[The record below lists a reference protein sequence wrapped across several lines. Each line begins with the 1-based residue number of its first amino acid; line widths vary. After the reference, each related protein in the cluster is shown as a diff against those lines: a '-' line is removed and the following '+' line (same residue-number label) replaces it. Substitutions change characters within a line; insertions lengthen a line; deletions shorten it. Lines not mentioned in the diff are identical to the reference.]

1 MHWAA
6 VCVSPTD
13 MHVCDE
19 VERTFLYS
27 LPLLIVQFLWRAAQ
41 CDTSLYCTVRRLGPI
56 S

>member
-27 LPLLIVQFLWRAAQ
+27 LPSLVLQLRRAAQ
-41 CDTSLYCTVRRLGPI
+41 CGTRLCRAVRRLGPI
-56 S
+56 SK